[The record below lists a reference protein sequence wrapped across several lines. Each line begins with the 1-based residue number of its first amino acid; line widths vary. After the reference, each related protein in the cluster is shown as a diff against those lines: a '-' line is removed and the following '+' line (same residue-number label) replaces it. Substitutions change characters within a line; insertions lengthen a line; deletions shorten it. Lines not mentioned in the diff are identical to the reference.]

1 MQPDATD
8 LNGYGLSPQQEQA
21 AALLTSG
28 LGVQDVADQL
38 GIHRTTLWHW
48 RNLETFR
55 AYFNALRADAQS
67 QTAEGIAAL
76 QSKAVE
82 TVERLL
88 ESGSDGIA
96 LRAAALV
103 LEAVQNRTPG
113 ETDPRRLIRDR
124 AAAESDRFMWDAL
137 TPGASD
143 VAYQHRCKELGIKP

>member
-28 LGVQDVADQL
+28 LSVQEVADQL

-48 RNLETFR
+48 RKLETFH
-55 AYFNALRADAQS
+55 AYFNALRADAHS

-76 QSKAVE
+76 QLKAVE

-88 ESGSDGIA
+88 ETGSDGIA
-96 LRAAALV
+96 LRAASLV
-103 LEAVQNRTPG
+103 LETVQARPSG
-113 ETDPRRLIRDR
+113 ETDPRRLVRDR

-137 TPGASD
+137 TPGASEG
-143 VAYQHRCKELGIKP
+143 AYQQRCKELGIEP